1 MKSAGV
7 IFMLLAPFVQG
18 QPNIVVESEG
28 NPLAA
33 GATVDFGKFLVFG
46 TSDPVQQFGQD
57 GTTVTIPG
65 LPPGTYQI
73 ERSNDGIAEWGLL
86 IPGTPHAGGDLSFED
101 EELNFSFAFFYRA
114 RSNEATRSFTVRN
127 TGTSALEKLEIGT
140 APEDMQV
147 FDFDVNA
154 FGFPASV
161 EPGESASFEVYFLP
175 FELGERSVTLRISS
189 NDPDAALF
197 TIQLAGEGVAQGSG
211 GDPPLPVLEDVVVV
225 PATALLPA
233 RLSGMVSGGAAGA
246 EIGVEA
252 STDLGFADPWVEI
265 GSVTLDS
272 NGSAAIDDL
281 SDSGSVGAVSNFF
294 RLTSVR

>member
-86 IPGTPHAGGDLSFED
+86 IPGTPHAGETCRL
-101 EELNFSFAFFYRA
+101 RM
-114 RSNEATRSFTVRN
+114 RN
-127 TGTSALEKLEIGT
+127 
-140 APEDMQV
+140 
-147 FDFDVNA
+147 
-154 FGFPASV
+154 
-161 EPGESASFEVYFLP
+161 
-175 FELGERSVTLRISS
+175 
-189 NDPDAALF
+189 
-197 TIQLAGEGVAQGSG
+197 
-211 GDPPLPVLEDVVVV
+211 
-225 PATALLPA
+225 
-233 RLSGMVSGGAAGA
+233 
-246 EIGVEA
+246 
-252 STDLGFADPWVEI
+252 
-265 GSVTLDS
+265 
-272 NGSAAIDDL
+272 
-281 SDSGSVGAVSNFF
+281 
-294 RLTSVR
+294 